1 MHNTTRALVLAMIV
15 FSCWA
20 TTSEAA
26 FFSFP
31 RALKFQVE
39 QIGFNGPA
47 LAPVAHTRSCPQ
59 YLHDRE
65 TQGFDLRRRI
75 DGGAVE

>member
-1 MHNTTRALVLAMIV
+1 MHNTTRALVLAMIA

-47 LAPVAHTRSCPQ
+47 LAPMAHTRSCPQ
-59 YLHDRE
+59 YLDDCE
-65 TQGFDLRRRI
+65 TQGVDLRRRI
-75 DGGAVE
+75 DGGALE